1 MQILKGEHLIG
12 HCPANG
18 LVGIGS
24 HGGPPSPIQGWVVR
38 VWEGILTGS
47 FSFSWLTELGR
58 SQSKNTPHT
67 TTTFWQFIMFVFSF
81 EAKTHLLN
89 LPLTSQEPSRL
100 GPVNLLWHTFPRPHS
115 QALVSSPFWT
125 KSTSSISPS
134 FLLSVLVFSSGQKN
148 PLSKRT
154 DEREEGRGRKLDLH
168 FLTWALSV

>member
-1 MQILKGEHLIG
+1 MVTVQPMGWSVLG
-12 HCPANG
+12 HMVA
-18 LVGIGS
+18 L
-24 HGGPPSPIQGWVVR
+24 PPLIQGWVVR

-47 FSFSWLTELGR
+47 FSFSWLRELGR

-125 KSTSSISPS
+125 KSTPSISPS